1 MKVVVKVSHFARSI
15 VWVIDLAS
23 VFLARVVVGT
33 LIAMMLLTCGDVFF
47 RYIFRRS
54 IMGTTEVTG
63 HYLMV
68 AVVFLPLAY
77 GMIARGGHIKVDFV
91 VSRLPLRMQC
101 ILETV
106 GLLLSLGVY
115 VLITWYGAVGGLHAW
130 RTGETMVN
138 VALPLWPGRTLVV
151 IGGSLLCGQITVGIC
166 RNLGRS
172 FHGDF
177 DAPISSPIDCGKHSH
192 TPPKPR
198 KGPTHKPRAFLM
210 EGISWEP

>member
-1 MKVVVKVSHFARSI
+1 MKLAVKVSHFARSI
-15 VWVIDLAS
+15 VSIIDLTS
-23 VFLARVVVGT
+23 VYLARVVVAT
-33 LIAMMLLTCGDVFF
+33 LIAMMLLTCGDVFL

-63 HYLMV
+63 HYFMV

-77 GMIARGGHIKVDFV
+77 GMITRGGHIRVDFV
-91 VSRLPLRMQC
+91 VSRLPLRLQR

-138 VALPLWPGRTLVV
+138 VALPLWPGRALVV
-151 IGGSLLCGQITVGIC
+151 IGGTLLCGQIIVGIC
-166 RNLGRS
+166 RNVGRS
-172 FHGDF
+172 LHGDF

-198 KGPTHKPRAFLM
+198 KGLTHKSRAFPM
-210 EGISWEP
+210 KGISWGP